1 MAAKK
6 TPRATQKAKTPPRPK
21 AKTVLSTRTAKKAA
35 PRKKPK
41 ARASKKEK
49 PVRRTKTDEP
59 DFSVF
64 AAESITETQRK
75 LCLACG
81 MDVFTRLLKLAPRTA
96 FNEIRNYNPTVDE
109 LTAAPVRPYFEPQER
124 CPNCDSPS
132 KWHATLRIHR
142 IEGGKPTDLARRKLV
157 SSISES
163 EKFEVLEQKATQKE
177 AFFDWLDHA
186 SAHLNFDDDR
196 WLRDISLHYLARKEP
211 KTDWPALFQNVHD
224 IRRSRRIEEGWE
236 TEGWRLYLNPMLFDE
251 LLLVQYLVS
260 RSQKAGGLTLE
271 GRYTFAEILAR
282 LRRGGYL
289 RHAGA
294 TGEDAG
300 DLFDHLVS
308 RLGGG
313 EAPVR
318 FYYVV
323 DRREFLERA
332 RSVQSLPKWRARR
345 PAAV

>member
-1 MAAKK
+1 MAVKKPSKIAKK
-6 TPRATQKAKTPPRPK
+6 P
-21 AKTVLSTRTAKKAA
+21 KAA
-35 PRKKPK
+35 PRKTEK
-41 ARASKKEK
+41 RASTKPPKPARRKTAKASIKKIPK
-49 PVRRTKTDEP
+49 PAGKFAEP
-59 DFSVF
+59 DFSLF
-64 AAESITETQRK
+64 SEESITQTERK
-75 LCLACG
+75 LCLACVL
-81 MDVFTRLLKLAPRTA
+81 DVFIRILKLAPRTA
-96 FNEIRNYNPTVDE
+96 YSEIRNYSPSVEE
-109 LTAAPVRPYFEPQER
+109 LTQPPVRPYFESAGR
-124 CPNCDSPS
+124 CPDCDSPS

-157 SSISES
+157 SALADSD
-163 EKFEVLEQKATQKE
+163 KFSVLEQKATQKE
-177 AFFDWLDHA
+177 AFFDWLENT
-186 SAHLNFDDDR
+186 SADLNFDGDR
-196 WLRDISLHYLARKEP
+196 WLRDISMHYLARKEP
-211 KTDWPALFQNVHD
+211 QAGWPSIFQDVHD

-236 TEGWRLYLNPMLFDE
+236 LEGWRLYLNPMLFDE

-308 RLGGG
+308 GLGGG

-323 DRREFLERA
+323 DRRDFLDHA
-332 RSVQSLPKWRARR
+332 KSIQTLPKWRARR

>member
-1 MAAKK
+1 MFVSGQMAAKK
-6 TPRATQKAKTPPRPK
+6 TSKATKKAKAPPRPTK
-21 AKTVLSTRTAKKAA
+21 AAKKTT
-35 PRKKPK
+35 PRKRLKASVPK
-41 ARASKKEK
+41 QEK
-49 PVRRTKTDEP
+49 PVRRKKTDEP

-75 LCLACG
+75 LCLACV

-96 FNEIRNYNPTVDE
+96 YSEIRNYNPSVDE
-109 LTAAPVRPYFEPQER
+109 LTAPSVRPYFESQER
-124 CPNCDSPS
+124 CPYCDSPS
-132 KWHATLRIHR
+132 KWHATLQIHR

-157 SSISES
+157 ATIGDS
-163 EKFEVLEQKATQKE
+163 EKFVILEQKATQKE
-177 AFFDWLDHA
+177 AFFEWLDHA
-186 SAHLNFDDDR
+186 SADLNFEDDR

-211 KTDWPALFQNVHD
+211 KTDWPGLFQNIHD

-236 TEGWRLYLNPMLFDE
+236 TGGWCLYLNPMLFDE
-251 LLLVQYLVS
+251 LLVVQYLVS

-313 EAPVR
+313 ESPVR

-323 DRREFLERA
+323 DRREFLQRA
-332 RSVQSLPKWRARR
+332 RSVQSLPKWKARR